1 MPFPLAPAPPGKKFK
16 KGEKALTKR
25 HSSLASI
32 SNQRTS
38 HSTIQAAP
46 ASGRAVARSG
56 HSGHQTEA
64 LRPSLA
70 AVLTGGYFGMRPKPP
85 SVTKGFRMAQ
95 RQSRLKG
102 EWETQT
108 QRARKEEENSFSW
121 KRSYRKVESLSY
133 TIWNTQQEQISP
145 SEFCPS
151 QKCSEFGKNPSMRA

>member
-1 MPFPLAPAPPGKKFK
+1 MPFPVAPAKKL
-16 KGEKALTKR
+16 GGGGLTKR

-85 SVTKGFRMAQ
+85 SVTKGFRTAQ

-102 EWETQT
+102 KWEIQT
-108 QRARKEEENSFSW
+108 WRACKEEENSFSW
-121 KRSYRKVESLSY
+121 KRSYRKVEGLSY
-133 TIWNTQQEQISP
+133 TTWNTQQEQISP
-145 SEFCPS
+145 SECPG